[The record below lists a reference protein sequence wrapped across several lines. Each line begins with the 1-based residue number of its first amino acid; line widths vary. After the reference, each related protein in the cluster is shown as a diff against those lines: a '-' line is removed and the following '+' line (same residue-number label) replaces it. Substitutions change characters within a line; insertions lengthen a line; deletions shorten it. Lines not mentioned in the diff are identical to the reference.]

1 MKVLI
6 NGEEHEL
13 KEVLTLADLLV
24 RFALPMQR
32 VAIELNKT
40 VVRRKDWAAT
50 GVNDGDQ
57 IEVVHFVGGG

>member
-1 MKVLI
+1 MI

-13 KEVLTLADLLV
+13 TEVLTLADLLV
-24 RFALPMQR
+24 RFELPMQR
-32 VAIELNKT
+32 VAIELNKA
-40 VVRRKDWAAT
+40 VVRRKDWAGT